1 MIRPFDLRDVPLIR
15 RLSEQGIAMHS
26 KAAFADGL
34 SPLRD
39 ALLNIVSGDFPTFVY
54 KAGDGGLDGFIQL
67 HQQKEVES
75 RAHLHYISPD
85 ATANTRAVETA
96 WFALLDQAVQEAG
109 RRGIHSVV
117 AEVDEE
123 SDALPI
129 LRQAGF
135 AVYTRQDI
143 YRLVALPDTISS
155 LPSLTMQ
162 QKSDD
167 WDVQLLYANIVP
179 RLVQIVNPD
188 PPTSRH
194 GSWVLREGGELTAFV
209 HLHIGSAATWMRLFM
224 HPDAISSADALLTA
238 VLQLIPGKETHPVY
252 ASVRRYQGWQ
262 QTPLERIGFEL
273 VRSQAVMAR
282 HTTRQAKRQTG
293 TSRQSRDG
301 KRIPVSTPLSGKHTP
316 FTTDADEPKR

>member
-15 RLSEQGIAMHS
+15 RLSEQGVAMHS
-26 KAAFADGL
+26 KAAFADGV

-39 ALLNIVSGDFPTFVY
+39 ALLNIVSSDFPTFVY

-67 HQQKEVES
+67 NMEKGVES

-85 ATANTRAVETA
+85 VTRNTRAIETA

-129 LRQAGF
+129 LRQANF
-135 AVYTRQDI
+135 AIYTRQDI
-143 YRLVALPDTISS
+143 YRLMEWPENALS
-155 LPSLTMQ
+155 LPALTMQ

-167 WDVQLLYANIVP
+167 WDVQLLYSNIVP

-194 GSWVLREGGELTAFV
+194 GSWVLRENGELTAFV
-209 HLHIGSAATWMRLFM
+209 HLHIGSAATWLRLFM
-224 HPDAISSADALLTA
+224 HPDAISSADELLTA

-262 QTPLERIGFEL
+262 QAPLERIGFEL

-282 HTTRQAKRQTG
+282 HTTRQVKRQTG
-293 TSRQSRDG
+293 TLRQSRDG
-301 KRIPVSTPLSGKHTP
+301 KRIPVSTPLSGDHAP
-316 FTTDADEPKR
+316 FTADLDE

>member
-15 RLSEQGIAMHS
+15 RLSEQGTAMHS
-26 KAAFADGL
+26 KAAFADGV

-39 ALLNIVSGDFPTFVY
+39 ALLNIVNGDFPTFVY

-67 HQQKEVES
+67 HQQKEVEN

-85 ATANTRAVETA
+85 ATVNAHAVETA
-96 WFALLDQAVQEAG
+96 WFALLDQAMQEAG
-109 RRGIHSVV
+109 QRGIHSVV

-143 YRLVALPDTISS
+143 YRLINLPETTSS

-162 QKSDD
+162 QKTDD
-167 WDVQLLYANIVP
+167 WDVQLLYNNIVP

-194 GSWVLREGGELTAFV
+194 GSWVLREGGELTAFI

-224 HPDAISSADALLTA
+224 HPDAISSADELLTA
-238 VLQLIPGKETHPVY
+238 VLQLIPGKETHPLY

-282 HTTRQAKRQTG
+282 HTTRQTKKQTG
-293 TSRQSRDG
+293 TLHQSRDG
-301 KRIPVSTPLSGKHTP
+301 KRVPVSTPLSGKHLP
-316 FTTDADEPKR
+316 FTTDDESK